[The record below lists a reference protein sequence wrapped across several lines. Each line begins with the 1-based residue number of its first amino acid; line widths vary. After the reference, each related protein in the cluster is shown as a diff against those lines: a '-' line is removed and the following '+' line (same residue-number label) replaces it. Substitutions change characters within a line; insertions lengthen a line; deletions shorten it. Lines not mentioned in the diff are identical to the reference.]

1 MALHQWQGIA
11 RDMTANDVGGC
22 TLAINTRFWID
33 GELQRRNPMQRT
45 ITQNTS
51 NGMTGF
57 FAPNGKL
64 YIVSA
69 DSSGNIIVGGA

>member
-1 MALHQWQGIA
+1 MAIRQWKGIA
-11 RDMTANDVGGC
+11 RDMTANDADGC
-22 TLAINTRFWID
+22 HYASNVRFWLD
-33 GELQRRNPMQRT
+33 GELQRRNAAQRT

-57 FAPNGKL
+57 FAPNGNL

-69 DSSGNIIVGGA
+69 DGSGNIIVGGA